1 MKTIVALLCL
11 FLLLAGSSRAD
22 STPSAE
28 LQIRCLKELDLTF
41 MPRNPQREGSGWH
54 FKFAKFDS
62 GKIKLIDVYV
72 PEGSTFDQIKT
83 LFTALAAKYQQ
94 EHSPTPVPTP

>member
-11 FLLLAGSSRAD
+11 FFLFTQDSRAD

-28 LQIRCLKELDLTF
+28 LQTRCIKELDLEF
-41 MPRNPQREGSGWH
+41 IPRNRQREGPDWH
-54 FKFAKFDS
+54 FKFSKFYS

-83 LFTALAAKYQQ
+83 LFTALATKYEQ
-94 EHSPTPVPTP
+94 EHSTTSTP